1 MPKKKKDT
9 GGKESGATHEYERKA
24 ATATSKAP
32 DMRERGAAA
41 ILWLRGLPI
50 QDKSAIALIL
60 LSGILVAG
68 AGAWFAQDPLAGA
81 MHWIMKAVVQSTYI
95 LLLTLSVWRLL
106 GRRNNLSFALCFGLA
121 IAIVTIWTIAS
132 GIEDQ
137 RLRKEANDT
146 IVTFRDTP
154 LNIVGLADAVET
166 NPYVAAYMVMR
177 EAHWDLQTRLN
188 RRVDQYRAEYERYA
202 EPVSFLAIERLRSRY
217 ELWRAYYQVQE
228 VEKLLDRIAETPL
241 ETTDLI
247 WTVNLLEVDAR
258 TRAAYKRDLEIS
270 IAAARIWQSN
280 FIEREKQTLRRIRNA
295 LKVVIDAKGRYRF
308 AEGQIVF
315 EDPGDAAIFSGKE
328 PELVKQSP

>member
-1 MPKKKKDT
+1 MPKKTEDT
-9 GGKESGATHEYERKA
+9 GGKESGPAQEYENKA
-24 ATATSKAP
+24 APAIWKAP
-32 DMRERGAAA
+32 DIRAAGASA
-41 ILWLRGLPI
+41 LQWLRRLGS
-50 QDKSAIALIL
+50 QEKTAIALIL
-60 LSGILVAG
+60 LSALLTAG
-68 AGAWFAQDPLAGA
+68 AGAWFAQNPVAGA
-81 MHWIMKAVVQSTYI
+81 MRWLLMAVIQSTYI
-95 LLLTLSVWRLL
+95 LLLTLSAWRLL
-106 GRRNNLSFALCFGLA
+106 GRRHNLSFALCFGLA
-121 IAIVTIWTIAS
+121 VAIVTIWTITS

-146 IVTFRDTP
+146 IVTFHDAP
-154 LNIVGLADAVET
+154 LNVAGLAEAVET

-177 EAHWDLQTRLN
+177 EAHWDLQNRLN

-258 TRAAYKRDLEIS
+258 TKAAYRSDLETSIS
-270 IAAARIWQSN
+270 AARTWQSD
-280 FIEREKQTLRRIRNA
+280 FIEQEKLTLRRIRNA

-308 AEGQIVF
+308 AEGHIVF
-315 EDPGDAAIFSGKE
+315 EDPEDAAIFSGKE
-328 PELVKQSP
+328 SRDD